1 MQRMNPWMLLV
12 TAVFF
17 SIATYFGSSDGS
29 LIAGG
34 LLTLFALVTLFL
46 LQLQKE
52 NDELRARVDGLEGKE
67 TAEEM
72 PENRAAV
79 HS

>member
-1 MQRMNPWMLLV
+1 MQRMNPWMLLF

-17 SIATYFGSSDGS
+17 SISIYFSRGETGF
-29 LIAGG
+29 LAAG
-34 LLTLFALVTLFL
+34 LLVLFNLVTLFL

-52 NDELRARVDGLEGKE
+52 NDELRARLGALEGKE

-72 PENRAAV
+72 PENRAVV